1 MGVERAGGWDL
12 GGTRAR
18 RAPAKDSLDVLMHK
32 ALCSSFGSAVPSP
45 AVWGRIQRDVLR
57 SRRNAARGNHA
68 TV

>member
-1 MGVERAGGWDL
+1 MGVERAGGRNL

-18 RAPAKDSLDVLMHK
+18 GVPAKDSLDVLMVK
-32 ALCSSFGSAVPSP
+32 ALRSSFGSAVPPP

-68 TV
+68 TG

>member
-1 MGVERAGGWDL
+1 MGVERAGGRDL

-18 RAPAKDSLDVLMHK
+18 KVPAKDSLDVLMHK
-32 ALCSSFGSAVPSP
+32 ALRSSFGGAVPPP